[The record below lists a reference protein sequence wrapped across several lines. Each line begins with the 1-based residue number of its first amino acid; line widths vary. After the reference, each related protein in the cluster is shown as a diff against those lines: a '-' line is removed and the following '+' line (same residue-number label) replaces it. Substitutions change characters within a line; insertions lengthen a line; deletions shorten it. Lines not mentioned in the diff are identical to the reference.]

1 MTMKVEPKYH
11 IGLTGVSDKTGEVL
25 TDLESRC
32 LRMATKSLAGEA
44 GDSLAVA
51 VVTSTSLGQRNRD
64 DVDTQILIKLCR
76 MYKDNSE
83 SIVLLSDSIDQQ
95 FGHLA

>member
-1 MTMKVEPKYH
+1 MEPKYH
-11 IGLTGVSDKTGEVL
+11 VGLTGVLDKTGEVL

-51 VVTSTSLGQRNRD
+51 GATSTRLGQRNRD
-64 DVDTQILIKLCR
+64 DVE
-76 MYKDNSE
+76 NF
-83 SIVLLSDSIDQQ
+83 DQA
-95 FGHLA
+95 L